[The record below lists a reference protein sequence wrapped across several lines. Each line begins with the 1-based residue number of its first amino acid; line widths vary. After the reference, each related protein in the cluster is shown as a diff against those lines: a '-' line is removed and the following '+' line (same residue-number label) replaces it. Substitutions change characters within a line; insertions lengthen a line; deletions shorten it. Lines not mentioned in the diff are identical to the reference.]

1 MSKDK
6 GPMREISHLHH
17 KNGTYSA
24 LFSYFD
30 KTTKLLEY
38 VTASSFDWM
47 FSFHAIV
54 VIKYLAQKH
63 RGGKDLVALQFQ
75 VTIHHCREDKRR
87 C

>member
-1 MSKDK
+1 MSKVK

-24 LFSYFD
+24 LYSYFD

-75 VTIHHCREDKRR
+75 VTMHHCREDKRR
-87 C
+87 